1 MQFFP
6 KMKRMNK
13 VVVIIPVYNVE
24 PWIEQC
30 INSVKDQN
38 FDGME
43 CIVID
48 DGSTDKS
55 FEIANDL
62 VAEDSR
68 FQIVQQKHSGLS
80 AARNLGLDLSESE
93 LVMYVDSDDYVLP
106 NFVKSAVA
114 FLEEN
119 SLEMAFFNGDV
130 INCNSNKRIFYGEQD
145 YINRCGDYGKGTG
158 QEMFCRLMQ
167 ENAYVY
173 AVFLQIIRRDCIRHR
188 FCNGIL
194 AQDKLYTTQ
203 NLLHL
208 DRVGYFP
215 EILYIKRS
223 RDGSAVSSK
232 KGMQTIYSKSV
243 IYLEMKKYV
252 KEYGCKLSKETLRWI
267 DIILQDLVKGI
278 AGFWKKMDVY
288 ERSKMQSLPS
298 ESRMLIE
305 SCIN

>member
-1 MQFFP
+1 MI
-6 KMKRMNK
+6 KVA
-13 VVVIIPVYNVE
+13 VVVPIYNVE
-24 PWIEQC
+24 QWIVQC
-30 INSVKDQN
+30 IESIKKQN

-48 DGSTDKS
+48 DSSTDNS
-55 FEIANDL
+55 YEIARE
-62 VAEDSR
+62 AIFGDSR
-68 FQIVQQKHSGLS
+68 FRIVRQKHSGLS
-80 AARNLGLDLSESE
+80 AARNLGLDLSDSE

-119 SLEMAFFNGDV
+119 DLEMAFFNGDV

-167 ENAYVY
+167 ENSYVY

-188 FCNGIL
+188 FYNGIL

-267 DIILQDLVKGI
+267 DIMLQDLVKGI
-278 AGFWKKMDVY
+278 AGFWKKMDAN
-288 ERSKMQSLPS
+288 ERSKMQSLPF

-305 SCIN
+305 SCID